1 MNIFKIWIA
10 ILCGLCG
17 TPQLKA
23 MKTPQL
29 KAVKMPGEGS
39 DLYNAVS
46 SKNIDRVE
54 EALKVL
60 ENEHDRR
67 TINEPSGPGSLTP
80 LQRAVKDSSKEIAE
94 ELLRRGADINAR
106 GGYGDTALHTAARE
120 RNQEM
125 ANLLL
130 TNNARVNVRNKQE
143 ETPLHFA
150 ADNGPLELVQ
160 LLIENPYV
168 SKNAKDFEGKTPM
181 FRAAEHGRADILK
194 KFADMDDADLN
205 VQDSI
210 GDTMLHVAA
219 KLNYPDVVRILLDA
233 NAKKKPD
240 VNLINRKKE
249 TPLDIAIDSQREK
262 IKMLLIAHGA
272 KQFRELQ

>member
-10 ILCGLCG
+10 ILCGLYG
-17 TPQLKA
+17 TTQLKA

-67 TINEPSGPGSLTP
+67 TINKPSGPGSLTP

-94 ELLRRGADINAR
+94 KLLEKGADINAR

-120 RNQEM
+120 HNVVM
-125 ANLLL
+125 AKFLFGKGAEA
-130 TNNARVNVRNKQE
+130 NARNKQK
-143 ETPLHFA
+143 ETPLHYA
-150 ADNGPLELVQ
+150 ADNGPLDLVK
-160 LLIENPYV
+160 LLIENRDV
-168 SKNAKDFEGKTPM
+168 NKNAKDLEGKTPM
-181 FRAAEHGRADILK
+181 FRAAEHGHAEILK
-194 KFADMDDADLN
+194 KFADMDDADPN

-219 KLNYPDVVRILLDA
+219 KLNYPDVVRILFDP

-240 VNLINRKKE
+240 VNLINREKE
-249 TPLDIAIDSQREK
+249 TPLDIAIDSKRED
-262 IKMLLIAHGA
+262 IKKLLIAHGA
-272 KQFRELQ
+272 MRARELQ